1 MTRFCFSQTSNIVCG
16 GHPREVREAIRRILN
31 SYLIRRSSRSWVELL
46 DGSGGEVVPGLLS
59 LVRVVPTVG
68 AVPVV
73 QRRSGTVPPR
83 PPHNL
88 HIRLPLPLSC
98 RQPLSQVK
106 SQDQTSCQTTQWIF
120 ERPLPLPR
128 HSICG
133 SMNRRISNHN
143 FRRGR
148 DYQVSAY
155 SATID
160 SITSTFYLI
169 HLMTAG
175 FCRVSCFCDS
185 SE

>member
-1 MTRFCFSQTSNIVCG
+1 MTRFCFSQTSNKVCG

-46 DGSGGEVVPGLLS
+46 DGSGGEVVPGLPS
-59 LVRVVPTVG
+59 LVRVVP
-68 AVPVV
+68 VPC
-73 QRRSGTVPPR
+73 QWHRRSGTVPPR

-88 HIRLPLPLSC
+88 HIRLRLPLSC
-98 RQPLSQVK
+98 RQPRAKIRHHVRPLSGWP
-106 SQDQTSCQTTQWIF
+106 DQIF
-120 ERPLPLPR
+120 EQALPLPR

-133 SMNRRISNHN
+133 SMNRRISKYN

-155 SATID
+155 SAIID
-160 SITSTFYLI
+160 SITTTFYLI